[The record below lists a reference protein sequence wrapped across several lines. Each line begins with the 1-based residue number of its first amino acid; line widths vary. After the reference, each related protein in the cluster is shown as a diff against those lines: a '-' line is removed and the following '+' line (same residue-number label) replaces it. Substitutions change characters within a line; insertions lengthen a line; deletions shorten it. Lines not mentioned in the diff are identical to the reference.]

1 MPGSEAAP
9 ARAAKPKWNSEFDEV
24 KVPVIA
30 EWQGLKMSAGEIT
43 RLKTGDLLALDP
55 ACAAQ
60 VQLRLNHVPKFIGR
74 PGTSSG
80 KWAVQLTSNHHQQ
93 QSDMNATA
101 ENPSN
106 LNIVLDVPVSL
117 TIELGGCQLP
127 MREVLQ
133 LNIGSVV
140 QLDKPADAPVELSI
154 NGKLIARGE
163 VVVIEERFGVKI
175 TEVIGSTRRRA

>member
-1 MPGSEAAP
+1 MSSP
-9 ARAAKPKWNSEFDEV
+9 ADN
-24 KVPVIA
+24 
-30 EWQGLKMSAGEIT
+30 
-43 RLKTGDLLALDP
+43 P
-55 ACAAQ
+55 A
-60 VQLRLNHVPKFIGR
+60 
-74 PGTSSG
+74 
-80 KWAVQLTSNHHQQ
+80 
-93 QSDMNATA
+93 
-101 ENPSN
+101 N

-163 VVVIEERFGVKI
+163 VVVIEDRFGVKI
-175 TEVIGSTRRRA
+175 TEVIGNTNSAAA